1 MGLPEVQLAPARLLS
16 SSCSVEKTL
25 KCSCSFHGIPTP
37 SVEWLVGDVPV
48 DMRIVRGGFQ
58 VTSTTLGPWA
68 NSTLHL
74 MEPAKGTSILCE
86 GKNPNGTHA
95 LSIFLMS
102 PRSPQAP
109 GVFLKGIIQGVVCGA
124 TAVTLIFLCLLPI
137 IVNYIRMKIMKTTA
151 VTEFQKSLEVKR
163 SQDSKTSLRPEAP
176 GALTLTSPPESWVL
190 ASQDKLTP
198 VETKPRLNFESSSEL
213 QESTQPMET
222 PENPVPL
229 ESRISKPSSPRPLPH
244 TASQLR
250 MGHPGTRPEN
260 LRR

>member
-74 MEPAKGTSILCE
+74 MEPAKGTSIL
-86 GKNPNGTHA
+86 
-95 LSIFLMS
+95 S
-102 PRSPQAP
+102 RSPQAP